1 MKPEM
6 ECRLDP
12 QVLADVVGSS
22 PEFARELVDLFVQ
35 DSWER
40 LDALLQALEARD
52 RNTLRTVAHAL
63 KGSAGAVGAR
73 RLATICHLLEQDD
86 AMASQ
91 DHERASAFVTDIRSE
106 LTALVT
112 MFADANLGTPRNARG
127 AA

>member
-40 LDALLQALEARD
+40 LDALSQALEARD
-52 RNTLRTVAHAL
+52 RNALRTVAHAL

-73 RLATICHLLEQDD
+73 RLATICHLLEQD
-86 AMASQ
+86 ALASE
-91 DHERASAFVTDIRSE
+91 DHERASAFVTDIRRE

-112 MFADANLGTPRNARG
+112 MFADANLWTAGNARG